1 MINICIG
8 WVFPVK
14 FQFQVIFSKP
24 TPSKRWAGGGPESS
38 KTPGEGLSRETVT
51 KTKHRHAPCFAKGE
65 YCKIFEMKLWS
76 MHHSIVLRGGSLT
89 GRWLGDRRYL
99 VAVRKPGRSIAWRSA
114 RSRLSQHLLQ
124 SICQGCTSP
133 PCGPVLHFETMA
145 RTRGRYQQKL
155 KVATSN
161 DIFQKR
167 QNAKALHPV
176 LSITCVSQKPN
187 KNGNHKKKHNCWRA
201 ESVYTTDLLHSQK
214 RADMHS

>member
-1 MINICIG
+1 MCSG
-8 WVFPVK
+8 Y
-14 FQFQVIFSKP
+14 FQFNFYSKFILQSQP
-24 TPSKRWAGGGPESS
+24 PRRRCAGGGPESS

-65 YCKIFEMKLWS
+65 YCKMYEMKRIGKLWS

-99 VAVRKPGRSIAWRSA
+99 VALRKPGRSIAWRSA

-161 DIFQKR
+161 DIFQ
-167 QNAKALHPV
+167 
-176 LSITCVSQKPN
+176 
-187 KNGNHKKKHNCWRA
+187 
-201 ESVYTTDLLHSQK
+201 
-214 RADMHS
+214 

>member
-1 MINICIG
+1 
-8 WVFPVK
+8 
-14 FQFQVIFSKP
+14 
-24 TPSKRWAGGGPESS
+24 
-38 KTPGEGLSRETVT
+38 
-51 KTKHRHAPCFAKGE
+51 
-65 YCKIFEMKLWS
+65 MKLWS
-76 MHHSIVLRGGSLT
+76 MHHSIVLHGGSLT

-133 PCGPVLHFETMA
+133 PFGPVLHFETMA

-167 QNAKALHPV
+167 QNASALQPV

-187 KNGNHKKKHNCWRA
+187 KNGNHKKNTIVGELRVFTPLQICWILKNVQICTLRGQC
-201 ESVYTTDLLHSQK
+201 SWQPPDWKRRSFNHSLTKKTVSHWTAIQRIAHTHVAIQSIPFLFLCFLFLVQFFSSSK
-214 RADMHS
+214 QIVGK